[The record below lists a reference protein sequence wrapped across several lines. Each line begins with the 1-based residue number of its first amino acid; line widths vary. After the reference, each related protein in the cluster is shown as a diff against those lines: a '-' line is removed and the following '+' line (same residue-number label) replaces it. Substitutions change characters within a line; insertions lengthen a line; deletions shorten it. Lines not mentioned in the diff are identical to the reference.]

1 MYILGIGLVFAGGF
15 GIGQF
20 EKALEGPWQRPA
32 TDNSGIYSYQVD
44 LGTITDKGL
53 LKGLRRSDKFSR
65 MSVLAAA
72 DAVACSG
79 MGSIE
84 GKKAGVI
91 LSTAFG
97 PHVTTFGF
105 LDTIL
110 DYGDAN
116 VSPSTFSNSV
126 HNAAASYIAQS
137 LNIQGPTMTI
147 TQFFHSCQNALQLA
161 RLWLKEGRCDYVLA
175 GAVDQYG
182 DVMRYIYDQKL
193 TPAPD
198 GCIRPFNLKPTYQV
212 PGEGAAFFLLGRDPE
227 EGAFCKVGA
236 ISIGNPPEHEESA
249 DVTII
254 DSDGMLPDESAY
266 ATSISASPPIAAFS
280 PFFGS
285 MMIGSAFNCAAGAL
299 MLKRQRYF
307 ANPVRENPH
316 GMNLLDGTGAANIEL
331 IRCVR
336 YNCHGEKAVIY
347 LKKKDNYEN
356 DKR

>member
-1 MYILGIGLVFAGGF
+1 MYILGIGLAFAGGF

-20 EKALEGPWQRPA
+20 EQALEGPWQRPA
-32 TDNSGIYSYQVD
+32 VDRLGLFSYQVD
-44 LGTITDKGL
+44 LGTITDKSL

-65 MSVLAAA
+65 MSVLAAS
-72 DAVACSG
+72 DAVAYSR
-79 MGSIE
+79 MGSLQ
-84 GKKAGVI
+84 GKRAGVI

-126 HNAAASYIAQS
+126 HNAAASYIAQA

-161 RLWLKEGRCDYVLA
+161 RLWLEEGRCDYVLA

-182 DVMRYIYDQKL
+182 DVMRYVYDRKL

-198 GCIRPFNLKPTYQV
+198 GCIRPFNLNPTYQV

-227 EGAFCKVGA
+227 EGAFCKVGT
-236 ISIGNPPEHEESA
+236 ITIGNSPEQQETA

-254 DSDGMLPDESAY
+254 DTDGMLLDESVYLTSLSADFPLTAY
-266 ATSISASPPIAAFS
+266 SPL
-280 PFFGS
+280 FGS
-285 MMIGSAFNCAAGAL
+285 MMIGSAFNCVAGAL
-299 MLKRQRYF
+299 MLKRQKYY
-307 ANPVRENPH
+307 ANPVLENPH
-316 GMNLLDGTGAANIEL
+316 GMNLLDRGGAANIEL

-336 YNCHGEKAVIY
+336 YNCHCEKAVIY
-347 LKKKDNYEN
+347 LKKKDN
-356 DKR
+356 

>member
-1 MYILGIGLVFAGGF
+1 MYILGIGVVFAGGF

-32 TDNSGIYSYQVD
+32 ADSNGLFSYQVD
-44 LGTITDKGL
+44 LATVRDKHL

-72 DAVACSG
+72 DAIACSG
-79 MGSIE
+79 MGSLE

-116 VSPSTFSNSV
+116 ASPSTFSNSV

-161 RLWLKEGRCDYVLA
+161 RLWLEEGRCDYVLA

-182 DVMRYIYDQKL
+182 DVMHYVYDKKL

-212 PGEGAAFFLLGRDPE
+212 PGEGAAFFLLGRDPQD
-227 EGAFCKVGA
+227 GAFCKVGT
-236 ISIGNPPEHEESA
+236 ISIDAPEHEESA

-254 DSDGMLPDESAY
+254 DTDGMLPDESAY
-266 ATSISASPPIAAFS
+266 LTSLSAGSPLTAYS
-280 PFFGS
+280 PLFGS
-285 MMIGSAFNCAAGAL
+285 MMIGSAFNCVAGAL
-299 MLKRQRYF
+299 MLKRQRYYG
-307 ANPVRENPH
+307 NPIQENPH
-316 GMNLLDGTGAANIEL
+316 GMKLLEGTGAAQIEL
-331 IRCVR
+331 IRCIR

-347 LKKKDNYEN
+347 LKEKDN
-356 DKR
+356 

>member
-20 EKALEGPWQRPA
+20 ERALEGPWQRPA
-32 TDNSGIYSYQVD
+32 ADRLGLFSYQVD
-44 LGTITDKGL
+44 LGTIKDKSL

-79 MGSIE
+79 MGSLE
-84 GKKAGVI
+84 GKRAGVI

-116 VSPSTFSNSV
+116 VSPSIFSNSV

-161 RLWLKEGRCDYVLA
+161 RLWLEERRCDYVLA

-182 DVMRYIYDQKL
+182 DVMRYVYDKKL

-212 PGEGAAFFLLGRDPE
+212 PGEGAAFFLLGREPSA
-227 EGAFCKVGA
+227 GAFCKVAA
-236 ISIGNPPEHEESA
+236 ISVGNPPEHEVSD

-254 DSDGMLPDESAY
+254 DTDGMLPDESAY
-266 ATSISASPPIAAFS
+266 ATFFSDGSPLAAYS
-280 PFFGS
+280 PLFGS

-307 ANPVRENPH
+307 ANPIRENPH
-316 GMNLLDGTGAANIEL
+316 SMNLLDKTGDANIEL

-347 LKKKDNYEN
+347 LKKKDN
-356 DKR
+356 